1 MSKASSDIQRLERE
15 VKELS
20 HLCRELDPFSPI
32 DLKLQKKLKKWGLD
46 EEEDPFILTNKLI
59 KGLEDA
65 INALEK
71 RKIH

>member
-1 MSKASSDIQRLERE
+1 MSKASSELQRLERE

-32 DLKLQKKLKKWGLD
+32 DQKFQRKLKKWGLAD
-46 EEEDPFILTNKLI
+46 EEDPFVLTNKLI

-65 INALEK
+65 ITALEK